1 MPFCCGSYE
10 SSVRRHQSAHF
21 VSSQNGMTGKKS
33 TPHDDVQVFKF
44 NLYSFMFTC
53 GTPFCTPHFFTICS
67 VRGHGGQTTTAAVG
81 THRATVFVYTA
92 TRSRCIGPV
101 PMCRLGCRMRCDTG
115 IRSVCSANS
124 HPSTVP
130 THHAAHHTDSV
141 LVPNMLS
148 PDRSCHTPT
157 MCLPFCGHDRSL
169 EVPCRFEVG
178 ALLAASI
185 KCRICRLPVVRSDVC
200 IQTCVTELAQGV
212 MKSTACVM
220 NSHSAS

>member
-1 MPFCCGSYE
+1 MPFCCAGYE
-10 SSVRRHQSAHF
+10 SSVRRHQSAHV

-101 PMCRLGCRMRCDTG
+101 PRCRLGCRMRCDTG
-115 IRSVCSANS
+115 LRSVCSANS
-124 HPSTVP
+124 LCKCRHPSTVR
-130 THHAAHHTDSV
+130 THHAD
-141 LVPNMLS
+141 
-148 PDRSCHTPT
+148 C
-157 MCLPFCGHDRSL
+157 PFCSMGRRCAKRQC
-169 EVPCRFEVG
+169 VPCGRQMRCAV
-178 ALLAASI
+178 AA
-185 KCRICRLPVVRSDVC
+185 RVNHP
-200 IQTCVTELAQGV
+200 Q
-212 MKSTACVM
+212 
-220 NSHSAS
+220 